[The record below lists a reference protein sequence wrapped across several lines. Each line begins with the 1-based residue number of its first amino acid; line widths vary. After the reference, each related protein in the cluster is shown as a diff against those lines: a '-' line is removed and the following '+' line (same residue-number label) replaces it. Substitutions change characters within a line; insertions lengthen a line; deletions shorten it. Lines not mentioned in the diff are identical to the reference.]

1 MWLLSPRIRPPSFRR
16 ALTLLELIVVV
27 AIIAVLIGLLL
38 PAVQKV
44 REAAARMTCANN
56 LKQIGLAVHGH
67 HDATGRFPRGGMHVY
82 PLGAPSSGDP
92 SAATPQARE
101 ASWSW
106 AYFILPYL
114 EQDNLYKNGDPAT
127 VRRTPVKAYYC
138 PQRRAAVAVNGAAK
152 IDYAC
157 NAGGS
162 SSGYGTDGVIMK
174 THYGTIRMA
183 DITDGTSTT
192 VLVGEKR
199 LNAAA
204 FGTST
209 DDNESYCTPGWNG
222 DWEVYRTGFAAPAP
236 DFWNTGDT
244 VAPSHVFGGPRGSG
258 FGAVFCDGSV
268 RSIRYSITP
277 ATWTRACVRND
288 NEVINTSE
296 L

>member
-1 MWLLSPRIRPPSFRR
+1 MSLPTTRIRPPSKRGAF
-16 ALTLLELIVVV
+16 TLLELIVVV

-82 PLGAPSSGDP
+82 PPGAPSSADP
-92 SAATPQARE
+92 HAPSPQARE

-114 EQDNLYKNGDPAT
+114 EQDNLYKNGDPDT
-127 VRRTPVKAYYC
+127 VRRTPVKVYYC
-138 PQRRAAVAVNGAAK
+138 PQRRTAATVNGTAK

-174 THYGTIRMA
+174 THYGTIRLA
-183 DITDGTSTT
+183 DVTDGTSTT
-192 VLVGEKR
+192 VLVGEKQ

-222 DWEVYRTGFAAPAP
+222 DWEVYRTGFAPPASDVRNP
-236 DFWNTGDT
+236 EQT
-244 VAPSHVFGGPRGSG
+244 VAPSHVFGGPRVSG

-268 RSIRYSITP
+268 RSIRYSIAP
-277 ATWTRACVRND
+277 ATWTKACVRND